1 MRKSVKIFKLMAKF
15 IKTRNSCQCRTH
27 HQNVLKKHRNLDQA
41 LKKFITSHQCFSRK
55 YELIKGSLKIIDDM
69 EFCEDTSTVVR

>member
-1 MRKSVKIFKLMAKF
+1 MGKF

-27 HQNVLKKHRNLDQA
+27 HQNVLKKYRNLDQA